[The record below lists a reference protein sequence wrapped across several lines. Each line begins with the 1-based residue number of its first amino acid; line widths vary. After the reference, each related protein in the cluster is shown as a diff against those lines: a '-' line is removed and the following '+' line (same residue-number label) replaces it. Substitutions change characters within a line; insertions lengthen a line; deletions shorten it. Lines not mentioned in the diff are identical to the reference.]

1 MIAQAWSETCS
12 LEHDEPK
19 NRDIPGERMCTDD
32 VVRETSPAMRETSPA
47 NDTETD

>member
-32 VVRETSPAMRETSPA
+32 VVRETVVLQMIQRLTRLAK
-47 NDTETD
+47 N

>member
-32 VVRETSPAMRETSPA
+32 VVRETVVLQMIQILTRLAK
-47 NDTETD
+47 N